1 MRQIIL
7 VSLMIILLGALL
19 PVPAHAAG
27 IVGNG
32 TPASCTRDAIAAA
45 LVGGGSV
52 TFNCGAS
59 PVTIPIT
66 ATLET
71 SAASV
76 TIDGGGLVTLQGVAG
91 VRILRHFTFGFNAA
105 STLTIRNITF
115 ANASISGV
123 GSNSNGAAI
132 LSQNQSANFN
142 TDIPTLNLEN
152 VTFTNNVTTTTTRDS
167 GTDWYDFGGG
177 AVFSLGGVVTISNST
192 FSANRANQ
200 GAGGAVHGLGSTIT
214 ITGSTFTNNVATAVS
229 TSDTNSGYGGAL
241 YIDGARFIGG
251 GGITILNSSFN
262 NNMGANQG
270 GFAYIN
276 LYGNRSEFLT
286 MQGVRVVGNSI
297 SGGGMG
303 LGGGLS
309 GGGTNGAVSV
319 IIANSLFASNQA
331 SGGARGASGGGIAF
345 AQAANILIG
354 NTTFTGNRANGVC
367 ADCWNANGGALYVT
381 NNPTPFQLI
390 NSTIAGN
397 YAGWVGG
404 GVAAASGVLRNTIFA
419 NNTADNGGNGWQIQ
433 QHCSALLTN
442 QGGNIQFP
450 DRNPNPN
457 FWNEIVCATGIR
469 IANPLLATSLSADGT
484 LIPQA
489 GSPAIDSGDN
499 SVCAAP
505 PINNIDQRGA
515 SRPQDGDTNGSAICD
530 AGAHEVTAVTTSTL
544 NGTVML
550 QGRTPGSAA
559 MSVPISLDLYVG
571 STLAGVLPTTTDSS
585 GRFTINGLQPGT
597 YTARIKHGQYLA
609 HAQTVTL
616 AAGTNTVSFG
626 TLLAGDVNNDNQV
639 TLTDFSVIASMY
651 NRTTGSAGYDGRADL
666 NGNGAV
672 TLVDFSLL
680 AANFNRSGAAVP

>member
-7 VSLMIILLGALL
+7 ISLMILILGAAL
-19 PVPAHAAG
+19 PAPAHAAG
-27 IVGNG
+27 VVGNG
-32 TPASCTRDAIAAA
+32 TPVSCTRAAIATA
-45 LVGGGSV
+45 LAGGGSV

-59 PVTIPIT
+59 PITIPIT

-76 TIDGGGLVTLQGVAG
+76 TIDGGNLVTLQGVAG

-105 STLTIRNITF
+105 STLTLRNIAF

-123 GSNSNGAAI
+123 GTNSNGAAI

-152 VTFTNNVTTTTTRDS
+152 VTFTSNVTTTTARDS

-177 AVFSLGGVVTISNST
+177 AVFSLGGVVNITNST
-192 FSANRANQ
+192 FTANRANQ

-229 TSDTNSGYGGAL
+229 TSDTSSGYGGAL
-241 YIDGARFIGG
+241 YVDGARFIGG
-251 GGITILNSSFN
+251 GGITIINSSFTN
-262 NNMGANQG
+262 NIGANQG

-276 LYGNRSEFLT
+276 LYANRSEFLT
-286 MQGVRVVGNSI
+286 MDRVRVVGNSI

-331 SGGARGASGGGIAF
+331 SGGVRGASGGGIAL

-367 ADCWNANGGALYVT
+367 SDCWNANGGALYVA

-390 NSTIAGN
+390 NSTFANN

-404 GVAAASGVLRNTIFA
+404 GVTGSSGVLRNTIFA

-433 QHCSALLTN
+433 QHCSAALTN

-450 DRNPNPN
+450 NRNPNPN
-457 FWNEIVCATGIR
+457 FWNEVVCAPGIT

-499 SVCAAP
+499 GVCAAP

-515 SRPQDGDTNGSAICD
+515 SRPQDGDNNGSAICD

-544 NGTVML
+544 NGVVTL
-550 QGRTPGSAA
+550 QGRMAGSPA
-559 MSVPISLDLYVG
+559 MSVSLSLDLYVG
-571 STLAGVLPTTTDSS
+571 SILAGGLPTTTDNN

-597 YTARIKHGQYLA
+597 YTARIKHAQYLA
-609 HAQTVTL
+609 HSQTITL
-616 AAGTNTVSFG
+616 VAGANTVNFG
-626 TLLAGDVNNDNQV
+626 TLLAGDANNDNQV
-639 TLTDFSVIASMY
+639 TLTDFSIISSMY
-651 NRTTGSAGYDGRADL
+651 NQSMGSAGFDARADL
-666 NGNGAV
+666 NGDGVA